1 MFTFED
7 KIIKILNMNT
17 GNFAN
22 ASHFTKLLFS
32 AFIILVS
39 FLFFLFIGT
48 LLLIPLFNV
57 DPLQISDAL
66 TNFDDPRNIRI
77 LKYLQILQSFGIFVI
92 PSFILAFLFSTNIF
106 QYLHLNH
113 KPITI
118 SIFGVILITILALP
132 LINFVA
138 YWNSQ
143 MSLPDF
149 FASIENWMKEKE
161 ETAKTITDI
170 FLSVD
175 SVQGYLLNLFMIAI
189 LAGIGEE
196 LLFRGIFQKLFID
209 WTKNHHIGIIITS
222 ILFSAVHFQ
231 FYGFI
236 PRLMIGLFFGY
247 LYVWSR
253 TLWLP
258 IIAHTV
264 NNGIAVSAYYF
275 YGKDFVEKDIDK
287 IGMEQGGIFIVI
299 SSTMLVALLTLMVYR
314 TEKPYKF

>member
-1 MFTFED
+1 
-7 KIIKILNMNT
+7 MNP

-92 PSFILAFLFSTNIF
+92 PSFILAFLFSANIF
-106 QYLHLNH
+106 QYLHLNQ
-113 KPITI
+113 KPITL

-143 MSLPDF
+143 MSLPDS

-161 ETAKTITDI
+161 QI
-170 FLSVD
+170 FFSV
-175 SVQGYLLNLFMIAI
+175 LIP
-189 LAGIGEE
+189 
-196 LLFRGIFQKLFID
+196 FRGIC
-209 WTKNHHIGIIITS
+209 
-222 ILFSAVHFQ
+222 
-231 FYGFI
+231 
-236 PRLMIGLFFGY
+236 
-247 LYVWSR
+247 
-253 TLWLP
+253 
-258 IIAHTV
+258 
-264 NNGIAVSAYYF
+264 
-275 YGKDFVEKDIDK
+275 
-287 IGMEQGGIFIVI
+287 
-299 SSTMLVALLTLMVYR
+299 
-314 TEKPYKF
+314 